1 MEENKSESLFVVRKE
16 DAVWPPFRRR
26 SLSPV
31 QTLSFTLMQQIRNII
46 TQANQKVLE
55 SDLQSALG
63 LYEAAFTESQKEQYI
78 PGMFCCSR
86 RLGDIYY
93 YSVEGCTVRL

>member
-1 MEENKSESLFVVRKE
+1 MK
-16 DAVWPPFRRR
+16 
-26 SLSPV
+26 
-31 QTLSFTLMQQIRNII
+31 TLSFTLMQRIRDII
-46 TQANQKVLE
+46 AQANQQVLGG
-55 SDLQSALG
+55 DLQSALS

-93 YSVEGCTVRL
+93 YSVEDCTVG